1 MRAFAELVNLLSVI
15 LYMCIFARVI
25 LSWLSPSIQNST
37 FALIIYLITEP
48 ILKPIRRIAAPIGG
62 ALDISSIIALLLIQF
77 IERIILRLLFAIS

>member
-1 MRAFAELVNLLSVI
+1 MRALAELVNLLSVI
-15 LYMCIFARVI
+15 LYLCIFARVI

-37 FALIIYLITEP
+37 LALVIYLITEP

-62 ALDISSIIALLLIQF
+62 TLDISPIIALLLIQF